1 MVAVLLSSASI
12 ALADQARPE
21 IVPIDP
27 LTATISGR
35 VTTETGGPIR
45 RAEVRAT
52 SNGGLT
58 RFATTDPEGRFVVR
72 DLPAGAFTLHISKSG
87 FVPLYFGQRRPFER
101 RQVQCTQCHRRS
113 QGSGAHQQDTR
124 TDAAD
129 QFLQSALR
137 EVGGPAGIWVRQGAC
152 GDAATLAGTA
162 EFLCG
167 AADFFVWTCDRD
179 GLTSRRDGFRPPD
192 A

>member
-1 MVAVLLSSASI
+1 MVRAARGLIVVVALLSSASI

-72 DLPAGAFTLHISKSG
+72 DLPAGAFTPMDWVTVAAL
-87 FVPLYFGQRRPFER
+87 P
-101 RQVQCTQCHRRS
+101 
-113 QGSGAHQQDTR
+113 GSR
-124 TDAAD
+124 CD
-129 QFLQSALR
+129 QL
-137 EVGGPAGIWVRQGAC
+137 
-152 GDAATLAGTA
+152 
-162 EFLCG
+162 
-167 AADFFVWTCDRD
+167 
-179 GLTSRRDGFRPPD
+179 
-192 A
+192 

>member
-1 MVAVLLSSASI
+1 MIRGARELIVVAVLLSSASI

-101 RQVQCTQCHRRS
+101 RTTIQLLPGTRATADIRLPRAGAITRHTGSCRS
-113 QGSGAHQQDTR
+113 
-124 TDAAD
+124 
-129 QFLQSALR
+129 
-137 EVGGPAGIWVRQGAC
+137 AC
-152 GDAATLAGTA
+152 RS
-162 EFLCG
+162 
-167 AADFFVWTCDRD
+167 V
-179 GLTSRRDGFRPPD
+179 PP
-192 A
+192 